1 MQSKSREAFCLTQ
14 PALHLAGPLR
24 SEQEAL
30 DHILSG
36 LEIENS
42 GRRSQMQTRPD
53 FPRMWE
59 EGKHGRVTN
68 ERMVLLCDLGLVS

>member
-1 MQSKSREAFCLTQ
+1 MKNLKIFTQ
-14 PALHLAGPLR
+14 NI
-24 SEQEAL
+24 EQEAL

-42 GRRSQMQTRPD
+42 GRKSQTQTCPD

-59 EGKHGRVTN
+59 EGKRRRVTK